1 MAWFPARTGGTPAPE
16 PSRTD
21 LAWVFPGQGAQE
33 VGMGRD
39 VYDESPAAR
48 AIFDRADAALGF
60 PLSHLCF
67 EGPDDELR
75 QTVNAQPAI
84 VTVSIALLE
93 AARERDHRLVQS
105 PPAFVA
111 GHSLGEYS
119 ALIAAG
125 VLPFEDGVRLVRERG
140 RLMQIAGTQNPG
152 TMAAVMGLDEGIV
165 EEVCQESG
173 AEITNLNG
181 PGQIVIGGRRPAVI
195 RAMDLAK
202 ARGAAKVVEL
212 NVSGAFHSSLMQP
225 AVDGMAR
232 AIADVTFHDAH
243 VPVIANATAE
253 PLTSGTAIKDE
264 LLRQLTNAVQWERT
278 VELLARRGVTAVAE
292 IGPGRVLAGL
302 VKRIARGV
310 QTHSLNTVKVI
321 SADGAKG

>member
-1 MAWFPARTGGTPAPE
+1 MAWLPGRSSLLDFEAP
-16 PSRTD
+16 RAD
-21 LAWVFPGQGAQE
+21 LAWVFPGQGSQE

-39 VYDESPAAR
+39 VYEASAAAR
-48 AIFDRADAALGF
+48 AIFERADDALGI
-60 PLSHLCF
+60 PLSRLCF
-67 EGPDDELR
+67 EGPEDELR

-84 VTVSIALLE
+84 VTVSVALLE
-93 AARERDHRLVQS
+93 AARERDHALVQS

-125 VLPFEDGVRLVRERG
+125 VIPFEDGIRLVRERG
-140 RLMQIAGTQNPG
+140 RLMQLAGEQNPG
-152 TMAAVMGLDEGIV
+152 TMAAIMGLTENVV

-181 PGQIVIGGRRPAVI
+181 PGQTVIGGRRPAVL

-225 AVDGMAR
+225 AVDGMDR
-232 AIADVTFHDAH
+232 AIREVDFRDPAI
-243 VPVIANATAE
+243 PVIANATAE
-253 PLTSGTAIKDE
+253 PLTAGSSIKEE
-264 LLRQLTNAVQWERT
+264 LLRQLTSAVQWQRT
-278 VELLARRGVTAVAE
+278 VELLAHRGVTAVAE
-292 IGPGRVLAGL
+292 IGHGRALAGL
-302 VKRIARGV
+302 VRRIARGI
-310 QTHSLNTVKVI
+310 QIHNLN
-321 SADGAKG
+321 SARAIDPEGSGS